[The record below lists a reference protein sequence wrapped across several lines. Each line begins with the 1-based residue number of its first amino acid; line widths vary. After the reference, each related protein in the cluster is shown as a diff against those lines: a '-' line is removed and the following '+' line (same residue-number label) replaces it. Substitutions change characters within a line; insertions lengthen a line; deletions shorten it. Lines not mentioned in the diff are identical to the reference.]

1 MYELTPRQIV
11 AELDKYIIGQL
22 NAKKSVAVALR
33 NRYRRKC
40 LGAAIQDEIMP
51 KNIIMIGPT
60 GVGKTEIARRLAK
73 LVNAPFIKVE
83 ATKYT
88 EVGYVGRDVEGIIRD
103 LTETA
108 VRMVKA
114 EQMEK
119 VRPQGEAAAQDRLVE
134 LLAPTKR
141 ERKMKNPME
150 MFFGG
155 GGDDT
160 PTEEDKQY
168 LEDNKKRREQ
178 VRRMLE
184 LGEMEDHL
192 VEIEVEEQPMMPAGG
207 MDEMGINIQDMLGNM
222 MPKKTHK
229 RKLSVREAR
238 KILVQEESDK
248 LVDMDDVTA
257 RAIERAEQSGIV
269 FIDEI
274 DKIAGRSNNSTAV
287 SRDGVQRDILPI
299 VEGSTVM
306 TKYGQVKTDYIL
318 FIAAG
323 AFSMSKPSDLIPELQ
338 GRFPIRV
345 ELESLTEE
353 DFKRILLEPQNS
365 LVKQYMALLQADGVE
380 VTFAEDGVDALA
392 RISYQVNAST
402 ENIGARRLHT
412 VLEKV
417 LEDLLFIAPD
427 ASLEKVVID
436 RAYVENKL
444 GALADNEDLSRYI
457 L

>member
-1 MYELTPRQIV
+1 MG
-11 AELDKYIIGQL
+11 AE
-22 NAKKSVAVALR
+22 
-33 NRYRRKC
+33 
-40 LGAAIQDEIMP
+40 
-51 KNIIMIGPT
+51 
-60 GVGKTEIARRLAK
+60 
-73 LVNAPFIKVE
+73 
-83 ATKYT
+83 
-88 EVGYVGRDVEGIIRD
+88 VEGIILD
-103 LTETA
+103 LPETA

-114 EQMEK
+114 EQIER
-119 VRPQGEAAAQDRLVE
+119 VRPQGEAAAEERLLE

-141 ERKMKNPME
+141 ERKAKNPME

-155 GGDDT
+155 NSNNE
-160 PTEEDKQY
+160 PESPEDRQY
-168 LEDNKKRREQ
+168 LEDNKNRREQ

-192 VEIEVEEQPMMPAGG
+192 VEIEVEGQQLAPTG
-207 MDEMGINIQDMLGNM
+207 MEEMGINIQDMLGSI

-238 KILVQEESDK
+238 KILVQEESTK
-248 LVDMDDVTA
+248 LLDMDDVTA
-257 RAIERAEQSGIV
+257 KAIERAEQSGIV

-274 DKIAGRSNNSTAV
+274 DKIAGRGNNSADV
-287 SRDGVQRDILPI
+287 ARDGVQRDILPI

-353 DFKRILLEPQNS
+353 DFRRILLEPQNS
-365 LVKQYMALLQADGVE
+365 LVKQYMALLQADGVD
-380 VTFAEDGVDALA
+380 VTFAEDGVNALA
-392 RISYQVNAST
+392 EISYQVNATT

-427 ASLEKVVID
+427 ASLDKVVID

-444 GALADNEDLSRYI
+444 SALADNEDLSRYI

>member
-1 MYELTPRQIV
+1 MHELTPRQIV
-11 AELDKYIIGQL
+11 AELDKYIVGQL

-141 ERKMKNPME
+141 ERKVKNPME

-160 PTEEDKQY
+160 PSDEDRQY
-168 LEDNKKRREQ
+168 LEDNKNRREQ

-192 VEIEVEEQPMMPAGG
+192 VEIEVEEQPMMQPGG
-207 MDEMGINIQDMLGNM
+207 MDEMGINIQDMLGSM

-238 KILVQEESDK
+238 KILVQEESAK
-248 LVDMDDVTA
+248 LVDMDDVTT

-274 DKIAGRSNNSTAV
+274 DKIAGRSNNSAAV

-392 RISYQVNAST
+392 RISYQVNAGT

-444 GALADNEDLSRYI
+444 GALADNDDLSRYI